1 MVTSRDIMKA
11 MQRLNRNG
19 SDVERGPESGLSPGL
34 YKIVLGS
41 TTLGLGFMAATLEAL
56 RPSAAG
62 FAFKVSAWTFVAFA
76 MGLAAG
82 LLYWK
87 LEAGSRLVGRIANAV
102 LLLAGVAGFLY
113 PLRFVPE
120 DKMTDI
126 GIGLGLAVCAL
137 SLGGFLLWR
146 LKRFFDKDDD
156 AVETRKG

>member
-1 MVTSRDIMKA
+1 MKA
-11 MQRLNRNG
+11 MQTLNTKKT
-19 SDVERGPESGLSPGL
+19 DVEHGPESVLSPGL

-41 TTLGLGFMAATLEAL
+41 TALGLGCMAATLEAL

-62 FAFKVSAWTFVAFA
+62 FGFSVSAWTFVAFA
-76 MGLAAG
+76 IGLGAG

-87 LEAGSRLVGRIANAV
+87 LEAGSRLVGRVANAV
-102 LLLAGVAGFLY
+102 LLLGGVAGFLY

-137 SLGGFLLWR
+137 SLGGFMLWR
-146 LKRFFDKDDD
+146 LKSFFDKDND
-156 AVETRKG
+156 AVESKKG

>member
-1 MVTSRDIMKA
+1 MKA
-11 MQRLNRNG
+11 MQTLNRNKA
-19 SDVERGPESGLSPGL
+19 DIEQGPESALSPGL

-41 TTLGLGFMAATLEAL
+41 TALGLGGLAAAIEAL

-62 FAFKVSAWTFVAFA
+62 FGFKVSGWTFVAFV

-120 DKMTDI
+120 DKMADI

-146 LKRFFDKDDD
+146 LKRFFDQDDG
-156 AVETRKG
+156 AVKGKSE